1 MMANRRPARQKSAQI
16 AARKSEAHTHSE
28 AAKKLALIRL
38 EDAVRELIIG
48 ISDPDERRTAIREAL
63 AEAAEGLE
71 GSNPDIAKKFEE
83 VLEQFAEFEQRE
95 TQKETLAAPV
105 ASVVN
110 LQDIFIEEC
119 SARRTPAGFS
129 SSDKHSAWT
138 SVEKE
143 AIGRLD
149 AKGLL
154 YIKLPFSMK
163 IQQEINQLDDEEA
176 LAASTPAVEIRC
188 RFVLVYGLSSYDG
201 LSDENLSAF
210 AQTSGIFSAWPYWRE
225 FVHSASMRLSIPPIV
240 LPTYR
245 I

>member
-1 MMANRRPARQKSAQI
+1 MMANRRPASQKNTQI

-28 AAKKLALIRL
+28 AAKKLAAIRL
-38 EDAVRELIIG
+38 EDALRELLVD

-63 AEAAEGLE
+63 AEAAESHE
-71 GSNPDIAKKFEE
+71 GSNRDAANKIRE
-83 VLEQFAEFEQRE
+83 VPERFAEFEQRQ
-95 TQKETLAAPV
+95 TQEKTLAAPV

-129 SSDKHSAWT
+129 SSDKHHAWT

-143 AIGRLD
+143 AIGRLE

-154 YIKLPFSMK
+154 YIKLPFSLK
-163 IQQEINQLDDEEA
+163 IHQKINQLDDEEA
-176 LAASTPAVEIRC
+176 LAASTPAVEIRS

-210 AQTSGIFSAWPYWRE
+210 AQTSGVFSAWPYWRE

>member
-1 MMANRRPARQKSAQI
+1 MMANRRPVSQKSTRI
-16 AARKSEAHTHSE
+16 AARKSEPHTHSE
-28 AAKKLALIRL
+28 AAKKLAAIRL
-38 EDAVRELIIG
+38 EDALRELLVD

-63 AEAAEGLE
+63 AEAAESHE
-71 GSNPDIAKKFEE
+71 GSNQDVANKIRE
-83 VLEQFAEFEQRE
+83 VQERFAEFEQRW
-95 TQKETLAAPV
+95 TQEKTLATPV

-110 LQDIFIEEC
+110 LQDIFIEEY

-129 SSDKHSAWT
+129 SSDKHHAWT

-143 AIGRLD
+143 AIGRLE

-154 YIKLPFSMK
+154 YIKLPFSLK
-163 IQQEINQLDDEEA
+163 IHQKISQLDDEEA
-176 LAASTPAVEIRC
+176 LAASTPAVEIRS

-201 LSDENLSAF
+201 LGDENLSAF
-210 AQTSGIFSAWPYWRE
+210 AQTSGVFSAWPYWRE